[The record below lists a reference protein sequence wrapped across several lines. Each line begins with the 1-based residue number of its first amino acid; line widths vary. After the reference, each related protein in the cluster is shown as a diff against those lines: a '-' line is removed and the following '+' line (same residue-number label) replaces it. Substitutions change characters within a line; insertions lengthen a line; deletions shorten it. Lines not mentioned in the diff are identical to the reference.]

1 MRFQCVPSQSSDM
14 ITFFTGTS
22 RQTFLALNLSVWGE
36 KQRRVWVKYQWAFRS
51 RKKPCSVYKISGL
64 SISLYIYYILY
75 IYILYIYNTITLYI
89 IYYRYNILYIYIY
102 VRIYIYSTTIY
113 PYDSH
118 MCWAWAGWAC
128 KTAWPCFRTLAVL
141 DNRNLSNLEID
152 GNSTII

>member
-1 MRFQCVPSQSSDM
+1 MIPMRFQCVPSQSSDM

-22 RQTFLALNLSVWGE
+22 RQTFLALNLLVWGE

-64 SISLYIYYILY
+64 SLSLY
-75 IYILYIYNTITLYI
+75 IYILYTIYIYTIYIYNTITLYI

-128 KTAWPCFRTLAVL
+128 KTA
-141 DNRNLSNLEID
+141 
-152 GNSTII
+152 